1 MVIRYKAS
9 FRLGLFF
16 NSHEYHLFAIC
27 FSEYSTT
34 KNEIVTPFDM
44 KPVFIIE
51 EYKEYANTQV
61 RKLTSEEI
69 QKYMSE
75 R

>member
-1 MVIRYKAS
+1 MKKPCGIYELKSENSRLSYKI
-9 FRLGLFF
+9 
-16 NSHEYHLFAIC
+16 FANIEDLQLYLKKNKGKIC
-27 FSEYSTT
+27 
-34 KNEIVTPFDM
+34 KDM

-51 EYKEYANTQV
+51 EYREYVNTQI
-61 RKLTSEEI
+61 RKLTSDEI